1 MRSVAVNEISQV
13 SQARREAVDIAKN
26 NAFSE
31 TDAGRVAIVA
41 TELATNLIKHGG
53 GGEILVG
60 PYEDRGKSGIEIL
73 ALDRGKG
80 MANIQT
86 CFQDGFSQAGTA
98 GNGLGAVVRQSH
110 VVDVASWPG
119 LGTAVLARLER
130 GAPSPETDRSHPP
143 WGAVAVA
150 MPGEDVNGD
159 AWSADDSSDGRTLFV
174 ADGLGHGPDAA
185 EASVEAVR
193 LFQRHKGHQVATL
206 LDYVHGGL
214 RATRGAAVSIARISP
229 GRDKVMFSGIGNVG
243 GAIVA
248 PGGIRRMVSLAGTA
262 GHVARKIQGFEYPYA
277 GGLVILYS
285 DGLATSWTLDR
296 YPGLLNAHPT
306 LVAGILY
313 RDFARRRDDVT
324 ILVGS
329 GE

>member
-1 MRSVAVNEISQV
+1 
-13 SQARREAVDIAKN
+13 
-26 NAFSE
+26 
-31 TDAGRVAIVA
+31 
-41 TELATNLIKHGG
+41 
-53 GGEILVG
+53 
-60 PYEDRGKSGIEIL
+60 
-73 ALDRGKG
+73 
-80 MANIQT
+80 
-86 CFQDGFSQAGTA
+86 
-98 GNGLGAVVRQSH
+98 
-110 VVDVASWPG
+110 
-119 LGTAVLARLER
+119 
-130 GAPSPETDRSHPP
+130 
-143 WGAVAVA
+143 
-150 MPGEDVNGD
+150 
-159 AWSADDSSDGRTLFV
+159 
-174 ADGLGHGPDAA
+174 
-185 EASVEAVR
+185 
-193 LFQRHKGHQVATL
+193 
-206 LDYVHGGL
+206 
-214 RATRGAAVSIARISP
+214 
-229 GRDKVMFSGIGNVG
+229 VG